1 MIAHKWKLRL
11 CALIYGYL
19 VWRGVASNPVKSV
32 RAQSRLSLRR
42 PSSSPSRFH
51 FQLRRRSSSSSILSS
66 SSLSLVVFVPSFLT
80 KTLSPPLES
89 LSHSLYLYFY
99 LCVSH
104 PTIIFSPAV
113 SIVRTSRR
121 LATVL
126 PMNSAPSR
134 QGQSSL

>member
-1 MIAHKWKLRL
+1 MIVHVHKWKLRL

-51 FQLRRRSSSSSILSS
+51 FQLRRRSSSSILSS

-80 KTLSPPLES
+80 KTLSPPLLNHS
-89 LSHSLYLYFY
+89 HTPCTFTFTYASHIRQLSFPP
-99 LCVSH
+99 LC
-104 PTIIFSPAV
+104 
-113 SIVRTSRR
+113 R
-121 LATVL
+121 LSGRVADL
-126 PMNSAPSR
+126 QLCCR
-134 QGQSSL
+134 